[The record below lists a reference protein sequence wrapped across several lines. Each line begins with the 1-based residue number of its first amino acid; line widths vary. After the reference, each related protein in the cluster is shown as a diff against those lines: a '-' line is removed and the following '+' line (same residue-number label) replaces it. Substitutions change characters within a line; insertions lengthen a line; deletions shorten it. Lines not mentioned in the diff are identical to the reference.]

1 MTSEATMSY
10 PSDWSLLGCDSG
22 LSAWP
27 DQGRD
32 ATSPILSDGVSSP
45 PQEPLVGDIF
55 GDDLP
60 NFTDL
65 NDLISETLFGSCAGP
80 FVDTA
85 STSEQHTP
93 VTTTHNSSILTTTA
107 ADWDQPRVGSQQTPP
122 VSLHDMQTAR
132 LTSVTPQISQSPSEL
147 AKSAPLAA
155 FNAGIALAMANG
167 TGVASQSQ
175 LDIVNTTAT
184 AAAALAQSLVLQ
196 QHVAGRTPFVA
207 TSSQPSDIQL
217 LPSIDLAKLS
227 KAERKKIR
235 ENTRNLTCYNCGTN
249 RTPLWRRTADRL
261 HSLCNACGLYYK
273 QYQTHRPA
281 NVRQKAQST
290 LQLPV
295 VTSGSGN
302 GYAVIVPTA
311 TSGSSTTVQLI
322 PLSSSPV
329 AVTPT
334 PAGTSSLKRPRDSD
348 DDSSSDDEVRRSPP
362 PQPVPSGLFQA
373 AELDT
378 FQSKVQNMAP
388 GDARSLLDS
397 LERQIAV
404 LRNHIALWEIK
415 RET

>member
-1 MTSEATMSY
+1 MSY
-10 PSDWSLLGCDSG
+10 PSDWSLLGCDNG
-22 LSAWP
+22 LSSWP

-65 NDLISETLFGSCAGP
+65 NDLISETLFGSCTGP
-80 FVDTA
+80 FLDIA
-85 STSEQHTP
+85 STSEQHIAVTMTP
-93 VTTTHNSSILTTTA
+93 NSSTLTTTA
-107 ADWDQPRVGSQQTPP
+107 ADWDQQRIGSQQTQP
-122 VSLHDMQTAR
+122 VSMHDMQTAR
-132 LTSVTPQISQSPSEL
+132 LAPIAPQVPQSPSEF

-175 LDIVNTTAT
+175 LDIVSTTAT

-196 QHVAGRTPFVA
+196 QHLAGRTPFV
-207 TSSQPSDIQL
+207 TTPSQPSDIQL
-217 LPSIDLAKLS
+217 VPSIDLAKLS

-295 VTSGSGN
+295 VTSGNGN
-302 GYAVIVPTA
+302 EYAVIVPNV
-311 TSGSSTTVQLI
+311 TSGPSAAVQLI
-322 PLSSSPV
+322 PLSSPPV
-329 AVTPT
+329 AVTPVG
-334 PAGTSSLKRPRDSD
+334 ARSLKRPRESD
-348 DDSSSDDEVRRSPP
+348 DDSSSDDEIRRSPP

-373 AELDT
+373 AELDS

-397 LERQIAV
+397 MERQIAV
-404 LRNHIALWEIK
+404 LRNHIALWDIK